1 MDNNICMF
9 SNIILC
15 SIALATVSN
24 TSPITTSEDSQKDSE
39 TDLNIDNME
48 DEMHMDT
55 SNWTLAER
63 KRLQHMTEFHE
74 EYQQVFGEKASINT
88 IMKRRIS
95 HMNPPI
101 PKSVFEEEMQNAN
114 LDTNE
119 VIVEYITDAQGNKVK
134 KLKPLLIKSEPDRE
148 YVHHIHSDD
157 NLPAVPE
164 DNFIQKREVT
174 VDSYSETI
182 SSNLSSNDSTITA
195 DSNSSATSSFKE
207 TPGKLDTDIKGIEAT
222 LHQIASGL
230 QSAAEGYLTLASHIS
245 GIAPYELPQVIV
257 QIPPPPMDVPMPV
270 RKALMID
277 GENKVVNYLLHGEYE
292 LNKTSWSKLQK
303 KYNVSKNK
311 VYAALKGKG
320 RPRGSQY
327 HQKKKQIIKSEA
339 TTSHSETIND

>member
-1 MDNNICMF
+1 M
-9 SNIILC
+9 
-15 SIALATVSN
+15 ATVPN
-24 TSPITTSEDSQKDSE
+24 ASPITTSEDSQNDSD
-39 TDLNIDNME
+39 TDLSIDNTE
-48 DEMHMDT
+48 DEMHTDL

-74 EYQQVFGEKASINT
+74 EYQQVFSEKASICT

-101 PKSVFEEEMQNAN
+101 PKSVCEEEMQNAN

-119 VIVEYITDAQGNKVK
+119 VIIEYITDAHGNKVK

-148 YVHHIHSDD
+148 YVHHIHSDN

-174 VDSYSETI
+174 VDSYSETV
-182 SSNLSSNDSTITA
+182 SSNVSSDDRTITA
-195 DSNSSATSSFKE
+195 DSDSSATSSFEEMPCKWE
-207 TPGKLDTDIKGIEAT
+207 TDSKGIEAT

-230 QSAAEGYLTLASHIS
+230 QNAMEGYLTLASHIS
-245 GIAPYELPQVIV
+245 GIAPYELPQVIA

-270 RKALMID
+270 RKALLVD

-303 KYNVSKNK
+303 KYNVSKSK

-320 RPRGSQY
+320 RPGGSQY
-327 HQKKKQIIKSEA
+327 QQKKK
-339 TTSHSETIND
+339 